1 MLLENI
7 YSQDSEQIDYSE
19 IEEEDLKKIVLDFYD
34 PEIATSA
41 LSELSIRKSKL
52 IIDLSNTILKDS
64 IGDNY
69 LQSLAF
75 KNLYEFE
82 KNNAIE
88 YIKNNYLKCDK
99 RILLSIM
106 ESIIIDEN
114 YFKNN
119 LELKSIARK
128 AFERF
133 KKIPKNNFNIP
144 EDYEWVIKEFSL

>member
-19 IEEEDLKKIVLDFYD
+19 IDEEDLKKLVLDFYD

-64 IGDNY
+64 IGDNF

-75 KNLYEFE
+75 KSLYEFE
-82 KNNAIE
+82 KNKAIE

-119 LELKSIARK
+119 LELKIIARK
-128 AFERF
+128 AFERL